1 VCVRL
6 KIAVEKLSRLPSR
19 GASGSVQRGPA
30 NPARPGREQ
39 RYRDRLGCRRSPEVP
54 LDGRERKCKK
64 WEVGSGKRRKIVR
77 PQTKETRKSEER
89 TKNGRVNSGSAN
101 RMAYQVIARK
111 WRPQKFSDLVGQA
124 HVTDTLANAIRN
136 DRVAHAYIFSG
147 ARGVGKTTAARIL
160 AKALNCA
167 KGPTAE
173 PCGECDSCKEI
184 AAGGSLDVIEI
195 DAASNRGIDQIREL
209 REMVR
214 YAPAGSR
221 NKVVILDEAHMLTGE
236 ASNAL
241 LKTLEEPP
249 DRVIFVM
256 ATTEPENLVDT
267 IRSRSQHFHFRALTF
282 AEITGRLEEI
292 ARAENLNIEAGA
304 LAVIARM
311 AEGSLRDALSL
322 LEQARAYCGDTIGA
336 EEVRSLLGVVPDDAL
351 EELVGAIATGSADRV
366 LGLVHTFQK
375 EGRNLQHF
383 CREAIRH
390 IRNLLIARVCGGDS
404 ELIAATPDQRPA
416 LARAA
421 AEFSEEDLTRF
432 FQILLQTDDDLRR
445 KPDPR
450 VHLEMGL
457 LRLIN
462 ASRLAPLEELLT
474 EVRTGAVATSGGG
487 RPARDMTAAPVQ
499 AVPAR
504 DAAPVRTTPVEFS
517 SAPRILTG
525 GTSAGPNTSSS
536 APVPI
541 RPERTG
547 QSVAVPA
554 APTRIP
560 SAPSLVADA
569 KETNTVEEDTLGSV
583 MPPMPATGLSEEQVA
598 EIKSAIEAQQKFI
611 GGILEHSNRW
621 ELEGSELRI
630 YFSPADRTFAEM
642 LDGRDTIEKMRSVS
656 SKVLGRPVR
665 VCAKLEAVAAAAAA
679 SRGGSGAQDLR
690 AQFERDPVVKSMLQR
705 FGGKITEVKRNPE
718 ES

>member
-1 VCVRL
+1 
-6 KIAVEKLSRLPSR
+6 
-19 GASGSVQRGPA
+19 
-30 NPARPGREQ
+30 
-39 RYRDRLGCRRSPEVP
+39 
-54 LDGRERKCKK
+54 
-64 WEVGSGKRRKIVR
+64 
-77 PQTKETRKSEER
+77 
-89 TKNGRVNSGSAN
+89 
-101 RMAYQVIARK
+101 MAYQVIARK
-111 WRPQKFSDLVGQA
+111 WRPQTFRDLVGQG
-124 HVTDTLANAIRN
+124 HVTETLANAINN

-160 AKALNCA
+160 AKALNCV

-173 PCGECDSCKEI
+173 PCGVCDSCVEI
-184 AAGGSLDVIEI
+184 AAGTSLDVIEI

-214 YAPAGSR
+214 YAPAASR
-221 NKVVILDEAHMLTGE
+221 SKVVILDEAHMLTGE

-292 ARAENLNIEAGA
+292 AAKENLKIEPGA

-322 LEQARAYCGDTIGA
+322 LEQARAYCGDTIPA
-336 EEVRSLLGVVPDDAL
+336 DQVRSLLGVVPDDAL
-351 EELVGAIATGSADRV
+351 EELVGAIAAGSADRA
-366 LGLVHTFQK
+366 LALVHTFQK

-390 IRNLLIARVCGGDS
+390 MRNLLIARVCGAES

-462 ASRLAPLEELLT
+462 ASRLAPLEELLA
-474 EVRTGAVATSGGG
+474 EVRSGVPATAGVGAGATRSAPATTPVAVAPRREAS
-487 RPARDMTAAPVQ
+487 PALAAPVPFTAAP
-499 AVPAR
+499 
-504 DAAPVRTTPVEFS
+504 RTFATP
-517 SAPRILTG
+517 P
-525 GTSAGPNTSSS
+525 PN

-541 RPERTG
+541 RAERAPQPAAAPAIVPIAVETPAPDPEGAESGRFIFRTRGRTHTSQRPERRTSRG
-547 QSVAVPA
+547 NQVRDS
-554 APTRIP
+554 
-560 SAPSLVADA
+560 SA
-569 KETNTVEEDTLGSV
+569 
-583 MPPMPATGLSEEQVA
+583 A
-598 EIKSAIEAQQKFI
+598 EISQ
-611 GGILEHSNRW
+611 
-621 ELEGSELRI
+621 RI
-630 YFSPADRTFAEM
+630 TRARQS
-642 LDGRDTIEKMRSVS
+642 
-656 SKVLGRPVR
+656 LG
-665 VCAKLEAVAAAAAA
+665 A
-679 SRGGSGAQDLR
+679 
-690 AQFERDPVVKSMLQR
+690 
-705 FGGKITEVKRNPE
+705 
-718 ES
+718 

>member
-1 VCVRL
+1 M
-6 KIAVEKLSRLPSR
+6 S
-19 GASGSVQRGPA
+19 
-30 NPARPGREQ
+30 
-39 RYRDRLGCRRSPEVP
+39 
-54 LDGRERKCKK
+54 
-64 WEVGSGKRRKIVR
+64 
-77 PQTKETRKSEER
+77 
-89 TKNGRVNSGSAN
+89 
-101 RMAYQVIARK
+101 YQVIARK
-111 WRPQKFSDLVGQA
+111 WRPQTFGDLVGQS
-124 HVTDTLANAIRN
+124 HVTSTLANAIKN

-160 AKALNCA
+160 AKAMNCV
-167 KGPTAE
+167 KGPTPE

-184 AAGGSLDVIEI
+184 AAGTSLDVIEI

-214 YAPAGSR
+214 YAPAASR
-221 NKVVILDEAHMLTGE
+221 SKVVLLDEAHMLTSE

-256 ATTEPENLVDT
+256 ATTQPEDLEDT

-292 ARAENLNIEAGA
+292 AAKENLKIEAGA

-322 LEQARAYCGDTIGA
+322 LEQARAYCGDVMA
-336 EEVRSLLGVVPDDAL
+336 DKEVRELLGVVPEDSL
-351 EELVGAIATGSADRV
+351 NELVEAIAEGSADRA

-390 IRNLLIARVCGGDS
+390 IRNLLIARVSGADS
-404 ELIAATPDQRPA
+404 DLIAATADQRPA
-416 LARAA
+416 LAKAA
-421 AEFSEEDLTRF
+421 AQFTEEDLTRF

-462 ASRLAPLEELLT
+462 AQRLAPMEELLA
-474 EVRTGAVATSGGG
+474 ELRSGAPAGVASAGGM
-487 RPARDMTAAPVQ
+487 RSSASAIAAPQVKPARNFSAAPAPQTTFAPPARVAPPSFSPGGAAAAPARAEITALAPMSAPAQMKAAKAAEPPATVAPAAESEPQVGATVETATAA
-499 AVPAR
+499 AAR
-504 DAAPVRTTPVEFS
+504 AAGIT
-517 SAPRILTG
+517 
-525 GTSAGPNTSSS
+525 
-536 APVPI
+536 
-541 RPERTG
+541 
-547 QSVAVPA
+547 Q
-554 APTRIP
+554 
-560 SAPSLVADA
+560 
-569 KETNTVEEDTLGSV
+569 
-583 MPPMPATGLSEEQVA
+583 EQVA
-598 EIKSAIEAQQKFI
+598 EIKTSIQAQQKFLGEI
-611 GGILEHSNRW
+611 MNQGSRW
-621 ELEGSELRI
+621 ELEGAELRI
-630 YFSPADRTFAEM
+630 YFSADKRAFAEM
-642 LDGRDTIEKMRSVS
+642 MEARDSLEKVRTCS

-665 VCAKLEAVAAAAAA
+665 VCAKVEAVAAAG
-679 SRGGSGAQDLR
+679 SRGVSGTQELR
-690 AQFERDPVVKSMLQR
+690 EQFERDPMVRSMLQR
-705 FGGKITEVKRNPE
+705 FGGKISEVKWRQE

>member
-1 VCVRL
+1 M
-6 KIAVEKLSRLPSR
+6 S
-19 GASGSVQRGPA
+19 
-30 NPARPGREQ
+30 
-39 RYRDRLGCRRSPEVP
+39 
-54 LDGRERKCKK
+54 
-64 WEVGSGKRRKIVR
+64 
-77 PQTKETRKSEER
+77 
-89 TKNGRVNSGSAN
+89 
-101 RMAYQVIARK
+101 YQVIARK
-111 WRPQKFSDLVGQA
+111 WRPQTFNDLVGQT
-124 HVTDTLANAIRN
+124 HVTETLGNAIRN
-136 DRVAHAYIFSG
+136 NRVAHAYIFSG

-160 AKALNCA
+160 AKALNCVN
-167 KGPTAE
+167 GPTPT

-184 AAGGSLDVIEI
+184 AAGTSLDVIEI

-214 YAPAGSR
+214 YAPAAARS
-221 NKVVILDEAHMLTGE
+221 KVVILDEAHMLTGE

-292 ARAENLNIEAGA
+292 ARKEDLKIEQGA

-322 LEQARAYCGDTIGA
+322 LEQARAYCGDTIPDK
-336 EEVRSLLGVVPDDAL
+336 EVRELLGVVPDDAL
-351 EELVGAIATGSADRV
+351 NELVGAIASGSADRA
-366 LGLVHTFQK
+366 LALVHTFQK

-390 IRNLLIARVCGGDS
+390 MRNLLIARVCGSDS
-404 ELIAATPDQRPA
+404 DLIAATPDQRPA

-421 AEFSEEDLTRF
+421 EQFSEEDLTRF

-462 ASRLAPLEELLT
+462 AARLAPLEELLADLRGG
-474 EVRTGAVATSGGG
+474 VPASNVGVGASRG
-487 RPARDMTAAPVQ
+487 AAP
-499 AVPAR
+499 APVPLAQRR
-504 DAAPVRTTPVEFS
+504 DVTPAAPMAFATAPPRTTPAS
-517 SAPRILTG
+517 IAP
-525 GTSAGPNTSSS
+525 
-536 APVPI
+536 APLRPETKPQAESQAVVPI
-541 RPERTG
+541 TSGSSRTMEIPLA
-547 QSVAVPA
+547 QEISPV
-554 APTRIP
+554 P
-560 SAPSLVADA
+560 SAPEVAQA
-569 KETNTVEEDTLGSV
+569 S
-583 MPPMPATGLSEEQVA
+583 GLTSEQVA
-598 EIKSAIEAQQKFI
+598 EIKTAIQAQQKFL
-611 GGILEHSNRW
+611 GELVEHSSRW
-621 ELEGSELRI
+621 ELEGAELRI
-630 YFSPADRTFAEM
+630 YFAPKNRPFAEM
-642 LDGRDTIEKMRSVS
+642 LEGRESLEKIRAAS

-665 VCAKLEAVAAAAAA
+665 VCAKLEAVVAAAA
-679 SRGGSGAQDLR
+679 SASRMGSGAQELR
-690 AQFERDPVVKSMLQR
+690 AQFERDPMVKSMLQR
-705 FGGKITEVKRNPE
+705 FGGKITEVKHRPG

>member
-1 VCVRL
+1 
-6 KIAVEKLSRLPSR
+6 
-19 GASGSVQRGPA
+19 
-30 NPARPGREQ
+30 
-39 RYRDRLGCRRSPEVP
+39 
-54 LDGRERKCKK
+54 
-64 WEVGSGKRRKIVR
+64 
-77 PQTKETRKSEER
+77 
-89 TKNGRVNSGSAN
+89 
-101 RMAYQVIARK
+101 MAYQVIARK
-111 WRPQKFSDLVGQA
+111 WRPQTFRDLVGQG
-124 HVTDTLANAIRN
+124 HVTETLANAIRN

-160 AKALNCA
+160 AKALNCVN
-167 KGPTAE
+167 GPTAE
-173 PCGECDSCKEI
+173 PCGVCDSCTEI
-184 AAGGSLDVIEI
+184 AAGTSLDVIEI

-214 YAPAGSR
+214 YAPAASR
-221 NKVVILDEAHMLTGE
+221 SKVVILDEAHMLTSE

-292 ARAENLNIEAGA
+292 AAKENLNIEPGA

-322 LEQARAYCGDTIGA
+322 LEQARAYCGDTIPA
-336 EEVRSLLGVVPDDAL
+336 DQVRALLGVVPDDAL
-351 EELVGAIATGSADRV
+351 EELVGAIAAGSADRA
-366 LGLVHTFQK
+366 LTLVHTFQK

-390 IRNLLIARVCGGDS
+390 MRNLLIARVCGADS

-432 FQILLQTDDDLRR
+432 FQILLQTDEDLRR

-462 ASRLAPLEELLT
+462 ASRLAPLEELLA
-474 EVRTGAVATSGGG
+474 EVRSGVPSGVAVGPSRGASAPPVAVTPRREASPSL
-487 RPARDMTAAPVQ
+487 PATVPSAAAPRSF
-499 AVPAR
+499 A
-504 DAAPVRTTPVEFS
+504 TTP
-517 SAPRILTG
+517 PR
-525 GTSAGPNTSSS
+525 

-541 RPERTG
+541 RTEKAPQATAGPAFVPVNQTPSPGPKMVDATSEM
-547 QSVAVPA
+547 SSAPA
-554 APTRIP
+554 APT
-560 SAPSLVADA
+560 
-569 KETNTVEEDTLGSV
+569 
-583 MPPMPATGLSEEQVA
+583 PASGLSQEQVA
-598 EIKSAIEAQQKFI
+598 EIKSIIQSQQKML
-611 GGILEHSNRW
+611 GEILEHGTRW
-621 ELEGSELRI
+621 ELEGAELRI
-630 YFSPADRTFAEM
+630 YFSPAARTFAEM
-642 LDGRDTIEKMRSVS
+642 LQGRDSLEKLRGVS
-656 SKVLGRPVR
+656 STVLGRPVR
-665 VCAKLEAVAAAAAA
+665 VCAKLEAVAAAAAST
-679 SRGGSGAQDLR
+679 SRGGAGTQELR
-690 AQFERDPVVKSMLQR
+690 AQFERDPMVKSMLQR
-705 FGGKITEVKRNPE
+705 FGGKITEVKRSPE

>member
-1 VCVRL
+1 
-6 KIAVEKLSRLPSR
+6 VELRALCNEVPRTPPGPEGSN
-19 GASGSVQRGPA
+19 GIGNASGAADHPKFLAPRSLR
-30 NPARPGREQ
+30 R
-39 RYRDRLGCRRSPEVP
+39 RLA
-54 LDGRERKCKK
+54 DK
-64 WEVGSGKRRKIVR
+64 SGGYATQVIDD
-77 PQTKETRKSEER
+77 PFHAMS
-89 TKNGRVNSGSAN
+89 
-101 RMAYQVIARK
+101 YQVIARK
-111 WRPQKFSDLVGQA
+111 WRPQTFNDLVGQT
-124 HVTDTLANAIRN
+124 HVTETLGNAIRN
-136 DRVAHAYIFSG
+136 NRVAHAYIFSG

-160 AKALNCA
+160 AKALNCVD
-167 KGPTAE
+167 GPTAT

-184 AAGGSLDVIEI
+184 AAGTSLDVIEI

-214 YAPAGSR
+214 YAPAASR
-221 NKVVILDEAHMLTGE
+221 SKVVILDEAHMLTGE

-292 ARAENLNIEAGA
+292 ARKEDLKIEPGA

-322 LEQARAYCGDTIGA
+322 LEQARAYCGDSISDK
-336 EEVRSLLGVVPDDAL
+336 EVRELLGVVPDDAL
-351 EELVGAIATGSADRV
+351 EELVGAIASASADRA
-366 LGLVHTFQK
+366 LSLVHTFQK

-390 IRNLLIARVCGGDS
+390 MRNLLIARACGADS
-404 ELIAATPDQRPA
+404 DLIAATPDQRPA

-421 AEFSEEDLTRF
+421 EQFSEEDLTRF

-462 ASRLAPLEELLT
+462 ASRLAPLEELLADL
-474 EVRTGAVATSGGG
+474 RGGAPAPSAGAGAPRVAPLAPVPLAP
-487 RPARDMTAAPVQ
+487 RRDASPAAPV
-499 AVPAR
+499 AFAPAPQR
-504 DAAPVRTTPVEFS
+504 TAPASIAPVALRTETKPYAESPAVVT
-517 SAPRILTG
+517 I
-525 GTSAGPNTSSS
+525 TSASPGTMEISREQEPS
-536 APVPI
+536 
-541 RPERTG
+541 
-547 QSVAVPA
+547 PA
-554 APTRIP
+554 P
-560 SAPSLVADA
+560 SALAAVRAS
-569 KETNTVEEDTLGSV
+569 
-583 MPPMPATGLSEEQVA
+583 GLTSEQVV
-598 EIKSAIEAQQKFI
+598 EIKTTIQAQQKFL
-611 GGILEHSNRW
+611 GELVENSSRW
-621 ELEGSELRI
+621 ELEGTELRI
-630 YFSPADRTFAEM
+630 YFSSKEAWCAEM
-642 LDGRDTIEKMRSVS
+642 LEGRDSIEKVRAAS

-665 VCAKLEAVAAAAAA
+665 VCAKLEAVAAAAASA
-679 SRGGSGAQDLR
+679 SGSGSGAQDLR
-690 AQFERDPVVKSMLQR
+690 AQFERDPMVKSMLQR
-705 FGGKITEVKRNPE
+705 FGGKITEVKHRPG

>member
-1 VCVRL
+1 
-6 KIAVEKLSRLPSR
+6 
-19 GASGSVQRGPA
+19 
-30 NPARPGREQ
+30 
-39 RYRDRLGCRRSPEVP
+39 
-54 LDGRERKCKK
+54 
-64 WEVGSGKRRKIVR
+64 
-77 PQTKETRKSEER
+77 
-89 TKNGRVNSGSAN
+89 
-101 RMAYQVIARK
+101 MAYQVIARK
-111 WRPQKFSDLVGQA
+111 WRPQTFRDLVGQD
-124 HVTDTLANAIRN
+124 HVTETLANAIRN

-160 AKALNCA
+160 AKALNCVN
-167 KGPTAE
+167 GPTAE
-173 PCGECDSCKEI
+173 PCGVCDSCTEI
-184 AAGGSLDVIEI
+184 AAGTSLDVIEI

-214 YAPAGSR
+214 YAPAASR
-221 NKVVILDEAHMLTGE
+221 SKVVILDEAHMLTGE

-292 ARAENLNIEAGA
+292 AAKENLEIEPSA

-322 LEQARAYCGDTIGA
+322 LEQARAYCGDTIPA
-336 EEVRSLLGVVPDDAL
+336 DQVCALLGVVPDDAL
-351 EELVGAIATGSADRV
+351 EELVGAIAAGSADRA
-366 LGLVHTFQK
+366 LALVHTFQK

-390 IRNLLIARVCGGDS
+390 MRNLLIARVCGADS
-404 ELIAATPDQRPA
+404 EMIAATPDQRPA
-416 LARAA
+416 LARGA

-462 ASRLAPLEELLT
+462 ASRLAPLEELLA
-474 EVRTGAVATSGGG
+474 EVRSGVPTSAGVSGG
-487 RPARDMTAAPVQ
+487 PARSAPAAPV
-499 AVPAR
+499 AVTPRREASPALV
-504 DAAPVRTTPVEFS
+504 APVPFTTS
-517 SAPRILTG
+517 PRPIASTP
-525 GTSAGPNTSSS
+525 SI

-541 RPERTG
+541 RAERT
-547 QSVAVPA
+547 QPAATPTLVPA
-554 APTRIP
+554 AETPA
-560 SAPSLVADA
+560 APSRSADA
-569 KETNTVEEDTLGSV
+569 VGVGDSSSAHETALT
-583 MPPMPATGLSEEQVA
+583 PASGLSEEQVA
-598 EIKSAIEAQQKFI
+598 EIKAAIHAQQKFLSEL
-611 GGILEHSNRW
+611 LERGYRW
-621 ELEGSELRI
+621 ELEGAELRI
-630 YFSPADRTFAEM
+630 YFSPADRAYAEM
-642 LDGRDTIEKMRSVS
+642 LEGRDSIEKLRGVS
-656 SKVLGRPVR
+656 SNVLGRPVR
-665 VCAKLEAVAAAAAA
+665 VCAKLEAVAAAAASA
-679 SRGGSGAQDLR
+679 SHGGPGTQELR
-690 AQFERDPVVKSMLQR
+690 AQFERDPVVKSLLQR

>member
-1 VCVRL
+1 M
-6 KIAVEKLSRLPSR
+6 S
-19 GASGSVQRGPA
+19 
-30 NPARPGREQ
+30 
-39 RYRDRLGCRRSPEVP
+39 
-54 LDGRERKCKK
+54 
-64 WEVGSGKRRKIVR
+64 
-77 PQTKETRKSEER
+77 
-89 TKNGRVNSGSAN
+89 
-101 RMAYQVIARK
+101 YQVIARK
-111 WRPQKFSDLVGQA
+111 WRPQTFSDLVGQS
-124 HVTDTLANAIRN
+124 HVTSTLANAIKN

-160 AKALNCA
+160 AKAMNCV
-167 KGPTAE
+167 KGPTPE

-184 AAGGSLDVIEI
+184 AAGTSLDVIEI

-214 YAPAGSR
+214 YAPAASR
-221 NKVVILDEAHMLTGE
+221 SKVVLLDEAHMLTSE

-256 ATTEPENLVDT
+256 ATTQPEDLEDT

-292 ARAENLNIEAGA
+292 AAKENLKIEPGA

-322 LEQARAYCGDTIGA
+322 LEQARAYCGDAIA
-336 EEVRSLLGVVPDDAL
+336 DKEVRELLGVVPEDSL
-351 EELVGAIATGSADRV
+351 NELVAAIAEGSADRA

-390 IRNLLIARVCGGDS
+390 VRNLLIARVSGADS
-404 ELIAATPDQRPA
+404 DLIAATADQRPA
-416 LARAA
+416 LAKAA
-421 AEFSEEDLTRF
+421 AQFTEEDLTRF

-462 ASRLAPLEELLT
+462 AQRLAPMEELLA
-474 EVRTGAVATSGGG
+474 ELRSGAPSGAASAGG
-487 RPARDMTAAPVQ
+487 MRSSASAAPAMNAPQ
-499 AVPAR
+499 APPTR
-504 DAAPVRTTPVEFS
+504 SFS
-517 SAPRILTG
+517 SAP
-525 GTSAGPNTSSS
+525 
-536 APVPI
+536 APQTAFVPAP
-541 RPERTG
+541 R
-547 QSVAVPA
+547 PA
-554 APTRIP
+554 APSFSP
-560 SAPSLVADA
+560 AAAAAAAPAR
-569 KETNTVEEDTLGSV
+569 
-583 MPPMPATGLSEEQVA
+583 A
-598 EIKSAIEAQQKFI
+598 EIKAAPAPAPPAESPATVAAPAESGLEIETTTETANAEIRAAGITPEQVVEIKTAMQAQQKFLGEI
-611 GGILEHSNRW
+611 MNQGSRW
-621 ELEGSELRI
+621 ELEGAELRI
-630 YFSPADRTFAEM
+630 YFSADKRAFAEM
-642 LDGRDTIEKMRSVS
+642 MEGRDSLEKVRACS

-665 VCAKLEAVAAAAAA
+665 VCAKVETVAAAA
-679 SRGGSGAQDLR
+679 SRGISGTQELR
-690 AQFERDPVVKSMLQR
+690 EQFERDPMVRSMLQR
-705 FGGKITEVKRNPE
+705 FGGKISEVKWRQE